1 MARFKRLHS
10 ATLLVRSQEGEKFHS
25 ANKFLLLPINNSSEQ
40 QSTLSRLDASFT
52 TEASVNSRTSLR
64 NLHFL
69 CLHLD
74 IHLKIVVQQLY
85 FFRLNSLNS
94 SDWPMSEFLVKLKN
108 ENATA

>member
-1 MARFKRLHS
+1 M
-10 ATLLVRSQEGEKFHS
+10 
-25 ANKFLLLPINNSSEQ
+25 
-40 QSTLSRLDASFT
+40 D
-52 TEASVNSRTSLR
+52 SRTSLR